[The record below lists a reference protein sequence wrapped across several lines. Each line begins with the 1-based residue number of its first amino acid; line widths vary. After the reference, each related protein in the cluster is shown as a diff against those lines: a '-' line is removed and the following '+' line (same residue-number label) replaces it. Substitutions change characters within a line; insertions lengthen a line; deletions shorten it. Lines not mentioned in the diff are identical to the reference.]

1 MSNQVIEVQVQ
12 GDFIERLTSA
22 RPVQALA
29 ELVWNALDADA
40 TKVMVNVEQGA
51 LRLEA
56 ITVADNGNG
65 MPYADASVLF
75 GNLGGSWKRLS
86 RRSKS
91 KKRMAWGQSL
101 AKRGCHHKAT
111 VAVARKLAVIM
122 HAMWSDGTIY
132 MGDLTATQKEVLA
145 RAKVKDRQLLGAL
158 ARPE

>member
-51 LRLEA
+51 IGLEA

-75 GNLGGSWKRLS
+75 GNLGGSW
-86 RRSKS
+86 
-91 KKRMAWGQSL
+91 
-101 AKRGCHHKAT
+101 
-111 VAVARKLAVIM
+111 
-122 HAMWSDGTIY
+122 
-132 MGDLTATQKEVLA
+132 
-145 RAKVKDRQLLGAL
+145 
-158 ARPE
+158 